1 MSSKEPG
8 VLSRGTDSES
18 VSLSRL
24 QAELDEAG
32 ADTGTAV
39 GDIVSE
45 VDSTLFDGGFSFQE
59 DRIKGSLDE
68 LLVMLAAVRSSETHG
83 KRLIDDLDEE
93 FDTKLSPAT
102 VYPRLHDLCDDGP
115 LERRELVRTKEYTIE
130 DGAAAHD
137 TVASAMDC
145 STRVRQCSSSASR
158 FPTNR
163 SPNVSAPLATSFALW
178 RKLYAS
184 TGL

>member
-1 MSSKEPG
+1 MMVPYLRGHVSSKEPG

-32 ADTGTAV
+32 ADAGTAV

-68 LLVMLAAVRSSETHG
+68 LLVMLTAVRSSETHG

-93 FDTKLSPAT
+93 FDTKLSPGT

-115 LERRELVRTKEYTIE
+115 LERRELVRTKEYTID
-130 DGAAAHD
+130 DGAAARD
-137 TVASAMDC
+137 TVASAA
-145 STRVRQCSSSASR
+145 RQH
-158 FPTNR
+158 
-163 SPNVSAPLATSFALW
+163 LALGLAFGAALE
-178 RKLYAS
+178 K
-184 TGL
+184 GDFE

>member
-1 MSSKEPG
+1 MVSPVRCG
-8 VLSRGTDSES
+8 MRSRESQILGEGTESES

-24 QAELDEAG
+24 QAEIDGAKGDADAG
-32 ADTGTAV
+32 TTV

-45 VDSTLFDGGFSFQE
+45 VDSTLFDGGFSFRE

-93 FDTKLSPAT
+93 FDTKLSPGT
-102 VYPRLHDLCDDGP
+102 VYPRLHDLCDDGL

-130 DGAAAHD
+130 DETAARD
-137 TVASAMDC
+137 TVASAA
-145 STRVRQCSSSASR
+145 RQH
-158 FPTNR
+158 
-163 SPNVSAPLATSFALW
+163 LALGLAFGTALE
-178 RKLYAS
+178 K
-184 TGL
+184 GDFE